1 MTTKK
6 YIELLAENEELRK
19 AQYARLGDLNAAIRI
34 MKRFHVPSCNPEYLK
49 LQDKQRKIKSMMEW
63 CERLMSEQ
71 EYYDLAEGD
80 DEGNAMWMQ
89 WWCDL
94 KEIEL

>member
-6 YIELLAENEELRK
+6 YIELLAEDEELRK

-34 MKRFHVPSCNPEYLK
+34 MRRYHVPESNPEYLK

-63 CERLMSEQ
+63 CKRLMDEQ
-71 EYYDLAEGD
+71 EFYDLAEGD
-80 DEGNAMWMQ
+80 DECNATWMQ
-89 WWCDL
+89 WWSEQKDITL
-94 KEIEL
+94 